1 MNIFYKL
8 ICNKLAVLTDK
19 VYGELKNS
27 ISGFDSH
34 KTVKKTN

>member
-8 ICNKLAVLTDK
+8 ICNKLALTEK

-27 ISGFDSH
+27 ILGFDPY